1 MVEVAQFDTVREQD
15 AVSLPIE
22 SVGEDDLALRPGR
35 HVSQIHRRHHLVTQ
49 PEVDL
54 VGVRFG
60 EGMGLPRGHTPIM
73 PHRGAPMR
81 HRRYTRLPVK
91 TTSETLEGNRVKLSV
106 EVDEADF
113 ARDIDAA
120 FSKIAQEVR
129 LPGFRAGKAPRKVL
143 EARIGIAAA
152 REQALRDGV
161 PRHLASA
168 VRELNV
174 DIIATPEI
182 EITGGQDAGP
192 VTFDATCEVRPVIT
206 VPGYG
211 GLRVEVAAIEVTDA
225 EVDEVVDAERRRLG
239 KLTTVDRVAAVG
251 DYVVVD
257 LIGRRDGE
265 PVAGLAVDEWSYE
278 IGKKWVAPSFD
289 DQLVGSTAG
298 TKLTFTDTPS
308 GTDTPADFE
317 VTVTAVQELVVAD
330 ATDAWVAENIDGH
343 DTVDAWR
350 DSVRTRLSNNRLN
363 QVRNSVVEKV
373 TDALAA
379 LVEIDAPESM
389 VAADLQ
395 RRVENTIRQF
405 QMQGINIDQWLQAT
419 GQDAA
424 SFVEGI
430 RPQSIKAC
438 KVDLALRAVVL
449 AEGLEA
455 TDDDI
460 EREFEGMAERS
471 NEAAIRQAE
480 MQGGGKNKKIR
491 LYSAEQVR
499 AAYQA
504 NDAIVDLAAEI
515 AKSKALDWLIHR
527 VEYVDPAGNV
537 LDRDTV
543 IGHSEA
549 DHHDHD
555 HSGHDHSD
563 HDHSEHDHADHD

>member
-1 MVEVAQFDTVREQD
+1 
-15 AVSLPIE
+15 
-22 SVGEDDLALRPGR
+22 
-35 HVSQIHRRHHLVTQ
+35 
-49 PEVDL
+49 
-54 VGVRFG
+54 
-60 EGMGLPRGHTPIM
+60 
-73 PHRGAPMR
+73 MR

-120 FSKIAQEVR
+120 FAKIAQEVR

-182 EITGGQDAGP
+182 EITGGQDSGA

-211 GLRVEVAAIEVTDA
+211 GLRVEVSAIEVTDA

-257 LIGRRDGE
+257 LVGRRDGE

-298 TKLTFTDTPS
+298 TKLSFTDTPS
-308 GTDTPADFE
+308 GTDTPADFD
-317 VTVTAVQELVVAD
+317 VTVTAVQELVIAEV
-330 ATDAWVAENIDGH
+330 TDAWVAENIDGH
-343 DTVDAWR
+343 DTVEAWR

-455 TDDDI
+455 TEDDI
-460 EREFEGMAERS
+460 EREFEGMADRS

-549 DHHDHD
+549 DHHNHD

-563 HDHSEHDHADHD
+563 HDHPDQD